1 MRVNLFDETTKI
13 LRNHGH
19 SWKDVHF
26 VSLKVN
32 EKDYYVN
39 VKDFSLMSA
48 KYEYS
53 NSFGCVWVPFS
64 LKIAGEDWWLE
75 RNEYDGSE
83 WWEFKQKPL
92 KPLEEISVYDTTFK
106 ECFLR

>member
-1 MRVNLFDETTKI
+1 M
-13 LRNHGH
+13 GH

-64 LKIAGEDWWLE
+64 LKIVGEDWWLE
-75 RNEYDGSE
+75 RNECRFSVRE
-83 WWEFKQKPL
+83 SVSLKQA
-92 KPLEEISVYDTTFK
+92 IG
-106 ECFLR
+106 

>member
-1 MRVNLFDETTKI
+1 
-13 LRNHGH
+13 
-19 SWKDVHF
+19 
-26 VSLKVN
+26 
-32 EKDYYVN
+32 
-39 VKDFSLMSA
+39 MSA

-64 LKIAGEDWWLE
+64 LKIVGEDWWLE

-83 WWEFKQKPL
+83 WWEFKQKSL
-92 KPLEEISVYDTTFK
+92 KPLEEISVYGTAFK

>member
-32 EKDYYVN
+32 EKDYYIN

-53 NSFGCVWVPFS
+53 NSFGCVWVPLGAIF
-64 LKIAGEDWWLE
+64 
-75 RNEYDGSE
+75 
-83 WWEFKQKPL
+83 FKNCWRRL
-92 KPLEEISVYDTTFK
+92 VT
-106 ECFLR
+106 